1 MNRQAGFTL
10 VEIAIVVVIVGM
22 LLAAVLK
29 GREII
34 LNAKIKQLEND
45 YKGISAAIYTY
56 QDRYKALP
64 GDDKLATKKFTLF
77 PEHITT
83 IMNGNGN
90 GDING
95 QFDDASQTPDESKE
109 SRHCWAHL
117 RLADL
122 IKGEPG
128 STELPVQT
136 FNGIIGVSSQT
147 IGRIPITL
155 SDLFVGFTNIPN
167 HAAII
172 LESRLDDNQPHMG
185 RIQTEEFNYKQAFI
199 RHKMYFAL

>member
-77 PEHITT
+77 PEPVSYTHLTLPT
-83 IMNGNGN
+83 IC
-90 GDING
+90 
-95 QFDDASQTPDESKE
+95 S
-109 SRHCWAHL
+109 
-117 RLADL
+117 
-122 IKGEPG
+122 
-128 STELPVQT
+128 V
-136 FNGIIGVSSQT
+136 
-147 IGRIPITL
+147 
-155 SDLFVGFTNIPN
+155 
-167 HAAII
+167 
-172 LESRLDDNQPHMG
+172 
-185 RIQTEEFNYKQAFI
+185 
-199 RHKMYFAL
+199 